1 MALMS
6 FFRRPDYS
14 SEASQFI
21 DALKKAD
28 PQLESKQRQG
38 RPLLWD
44 RPMNAQLWD
53 EFEQSKVAQ
62 KPYVY
67 QTNA

>member
-1 MALMS
+1 MS

-28 PQLESKQRQG
+28 LQLESKQRQG
-38 RPLLWD
+38 RLLLWD